1 MGLAKSSCVTNV
13 KSVGS
18 SITEIHCVP
27 KSDAKIQITKLRYIL
42 LELNIFS
49 ATLIIAFPTYLNA
62 NVSKINYTV
71 LSNWCLKNR
80 TEEHKFP
87 VMENID

>member
-1 MGLAKSSCVTNV
+1 MATVFQ
-13 KSVGS
+13 
-18 SITEIHCVP
+18 

-49 ATLIIAFPTYLNA
+49 ATLIIAFPTYINA

-71 LSNWCLKNR
+71 FEQLMFK
-80 TEEHKFP
+80 K
-87 VMENID
+87 